1 MNETAQQILD
11 VARDLVRCRG
21 YSAFSYADIS
31 KQVGIR
37 KASIHYHFPS
47 KGELGKELVKQYRI
61 AFQQKLKA
69 IEQSESDPQ
78 KQLQQFVEL
87 YRDGL
92 NECQICLCGMLSA
105 EIEVLPD
112 SVQEEVRAFLS
123 MVQSWLTG
131 VLAAGEAA
139 SCLHPRSS
147 PEAEALLLL
156 ATVQGAQ
163 LIARTAADSQAMFD
177 GIAKPLL
184 ASLCIDR

>member
-1 MNETAQQILD
+1 M
-11 VARDLVRCRG
+11 
-21 YSAFSYADIS
+21 
-31 KQVGIR
+31 
-37 KASIHYHFPS
+37 
-47 KGELGKELVKQYRI
+47 VKQYCI

-69 IEQSESDPQ
+69 LEQSESDQQ

-105 EIEVLPD
+105 EIEVLPN

-123 MVQSWLTG
+123 ATQSWLTG

-139 SCLHPRSS
+139 ICLHPRIS
-147 PEAEALLLL
+147 PETETLLLL

-163 LIARTAADSQAMFD
+163 LIARTATDSQAMFD
-177 GIAKPLL
+177 GTARPLL